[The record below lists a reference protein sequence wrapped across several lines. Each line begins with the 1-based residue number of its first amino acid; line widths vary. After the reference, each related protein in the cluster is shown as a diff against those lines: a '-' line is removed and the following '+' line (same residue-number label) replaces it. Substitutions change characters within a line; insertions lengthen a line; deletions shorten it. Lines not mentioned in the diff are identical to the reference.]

1 MSPRAMCVGF
11 PGKVISFREDG
22 SVVTDVG
29 GVQRVAYLDLLDEQ
43 VQVGDYVIA
52 HAGFAISK
60 LDEEEAQK
68 RLELL
73 EELMEAN
80 NEIRE

>member
-1 MSPRAMCVGF
+1 MCVGF
-11 PGKVISFREDG
+11 PGKVVSFREDG

-29 GVQRVAYLDLLDEQ
+29 GVQRVAYLDLLDEE
-43 VQVGDYVIA
+43 VRVGDYVIS

-60 LDEEEAQK
+60 LDEEEANK

-73 EELMEAN
+73 GELMDAN
-80 NEIRE
+80 DETR

>member
-1 MSPRAMCVGF
+1 MCVGF
-11 PGKVISFREDG
+11 PGKVVSFREDG

-29 GVQRVAYLDLLDEQ
+29 GVQRVAYLDLLDEEIR
-43 VQVGDYVIA
+43 VGDYVIS

-60 LDEEEAQK
+60 LDEEEANK

-73 EELMEAN
+73 GELMDAN
-80 NEIRE
+80 DETR

>member
-1 MSPRAMCVGF
+1 MCVGF
-11 PGKVISFREDG
+11 PGKVVSFREDG

-29 GVQRVAYLDLLDEQ
+29 GVQRVAYLDLLDED
-43 VQVGDYVIA
+43 VQVGDYVIS

-60 LDEEEAQK
+60 LDEEEANK

-73 EELMEAN
+73 GELMETYH
-80 NEIRE
+80 ETR